1 MGVTPM
7 AGAAAAICAAA
18 STLIAL
24 CSMSM
29 NSQSKPQVAA
39 ADAMSTVRAWR
50 RPRPSARR
58 PSFSRCLARLGCM
71 ARSLWNYEDLRY
83 NGFRYI
89 TGCVI
94 RMKRNHSHPGI
105 VLLEQF
111 LKRSEEHTSEL
122 QSPCNLVCRLLLEKK
137 KSSEGRYRMTACA
150 STARSTREADHAPVV
165 SCYLADTPSSLV
177 ARTHGAVRSRPSSPT
192 AVSRC

>member
-24 CSMSM
+24 CSISM

-137 KSSEGRYRMTACA
+137 KTSQGKEEIQAVDHKPPQNTQHA
-150 STARSTREADHAPVV
+150 SPQAASYDPPPAT
-165 SCYLADTPSSLV
+165 
-177 ARTHGAVRSRPSSPT
+177 
-192 AVSRC
+192 

>member
-111 LKRSEEHTSEL
+111 LKPSGLSQDALARDIGVPPRPIHEIILGT
-122 QSPCNLVCRLLLEKK
+122 R
-137 KSSEGRYRMTACA
+137 GRAGGTGLPLATA
-150 STARSTREADHAPVV
+150 
-165 SCYLADTPSSLV
+165 LAHS
-177 ARTHGAVRSRPSSPT
+177 A
-192 AVSRC
+192 

>member
-111 LKRSEEHTSEL
+111 LKPSGLSQNALARDIGVPPRRLNEIILCKRGLTAETAPRLAEHFRNS
-122 QSPCNLVCRLLLEKK
+122 
-137 KSSEGRYRMTACA
+137 
-150 STARSTREADHAPVV
+150 ARHLMGPPDGFEPREA
-165 SCYLADTPSSLV
+165 LN
-177 ARTHGAVRSRPSSPT
+177 
-192 AVSRC
+192 

>member
-111 LKRSEEHTSEL
+111 LKPSGLSQNALARDIGVPPRRINEI
-122 QSPCNLVCRLLLEKK
+122 NLRKRGITAETALRLSKDLRHSAPHLV
-137 KSSEGRYRMTACA
+137 GP
-150 STARSTREADHAPVV
+150 EAEF
-165 SCYLADTPSSLV
+165 
-177 ARTHGAVRSRPSSPT
+177 RRGG
-192 AVSRC
+192 

>member
-1 MGVTPM
+1 MP
-7 AGAAAAICAAA
+7 GAAAAICAAV

-29 NSQSKPQVAA
+29 NSQSKPQVGAA
-39 ADAMSTVRAWR
+39 EAMATVRAGR

-111 LKRSEEHTSEL
+111 LKPSGLSQNAL
-122 QSPCNLVCRLLLEKK
+122 
-137 KSSEGRYRMTACA
+137 
-150 STARSTREADHAPVV
+150 ARDIGVPPRRINAII
-165 SCYLADTPSSLV
+165 LGKRGIKADTALRLAKHFHNS
-177 ARTHGAVRSRPSSPT
+177 ARYWMGLQADFDLEEARIPTTISRG
-192 AVSRC
+192 

>member
-71 ARSLWNYEDLRY
+71 ARSLWNYADLRY

-94 RMKRNHSHPGI
+94 RMKRNHSQLHPGI

-111 LKRSEEHTSEL
+111 LKPSGLSQNAL
-122 QSPCNLVCRLLLEKK
+122 
-137 KSSEGRYRMTACA
+137 
-150 STARSTREADHAPVV
+150 ARDIGVPPRRINEIILGKRGIT
-165 SCYLADTPSSLV
+165 ADTALPLAKRCGNPARYWMSL
-177 ARTHGAVRSRPSSPT
+177 RTDFDLEAGRRDHESA
-192 AVSRC
+192 